1 MIQIDQCNKQDRV
14 IASLLALLCS
24 MLFQNKLYWYKL
36 KCITGVGR
44 NYTILINKNSKFSSK
59 DIRRLANHSL
69 GIRKNKST

>member
-1 MIQIDQCNKQDRV
+1 MDVHTVIQIDQCNKQDRV

-44 NYTILINKNSKFSSK
+44 NYNNSHQQK
-59 DIRRLANHSL
+59 
-69 GIRKNKST
+69 